1 MAASPN
7 GSSLYG
13 CEEMSGNVYEWC
25 LTKWREN
32 YQAVEDNTTTGEDL
46 RVVRGGF
53 LLQPSYQRALLVPLQ
68 AHSRQPEQHHR
79 FSCGSLHLWSLKSLH
94 SESLIAAKLANLTIR
109 VVRKRGSMKLCLHKS
124 NLKNPS
130 KRKKGKIQPAF

>member
-1 MAASPN
+1 
-7 GSSLYG
+7 
-13 CEEMSGNVYEWC
+13 MSGNVYEWC

-46 RVVRGGF
+46 RVVRGG
-53 LLQPSYQRALLVPLQ
+53 SYINYHYDVRCSCRLRSYPDYTGLWD
-68 AHSRQPEQHHR
+68 R